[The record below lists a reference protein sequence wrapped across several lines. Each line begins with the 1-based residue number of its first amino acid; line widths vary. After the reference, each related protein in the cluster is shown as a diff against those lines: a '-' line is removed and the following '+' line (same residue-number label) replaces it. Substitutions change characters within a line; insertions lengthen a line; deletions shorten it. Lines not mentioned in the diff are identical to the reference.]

1 MQTND
6 VVNQAAMRIKIL
18 GEMGLGPIWLPR
30 YIDDVVQDELLPVQL
45 NQVVVDMVE
54 VSALPEVLVLPT
66 VDVVNAV
73 ELTSTEPPRQAVQ
86 DFEPILEAQIAPNL
100 QLPLK
105 SVNRVSELN
114 WNELEHAVSTCQ
126 ACGLCQGR
134 QKTVFGVGQRTAT
147 WLFVGEGPSYH
158 EDIKGEP
165 FVGAAGQLLD
175 NMLLALG
182 VRRGDRTYIANVVK
196 CRSVDTESKDRPP
209 TADEIAA
216 CLPYLQRQ
224 ITLIQPQVIVALGK
238 TAAIALTG
246 GDAETSVAQL
256 RGQVHRIGAI
266 PMVATYHPAYLLR
279 KPLEKRNAWK
289 DLCLAQSVLDGQ
301 W

>member
-114 WNELEHAVSTCQ
+114 WNE
-126 ACGLCQGR
+126 
-134 QKTVFGVGQRTAT
+134 
-147 WLFVGEGPSYH
+147 
-158 EDIKGEP
+158 
-165 FVGAAGQLLD
+165 
-175 NMLLALG
+175 
-182 VRRGDRTYIANVVK
+182 
-196 CRSVDTESKDRPP
+196 
-209 TADEIAA
+209 
-216 CLPYLQRQ
+216 
-224 ITLIQPQVIVALGK
+224 
-238 TAAIALTG
+238 
-246 GDAETSVAQL
+246 
-256 RGQVHRIGAI
+256 
-266 PMVATYHPAYLLR
+266 
-279 KPLEKRNAWK
+279 
-289 DLCLAQSVLDGQ
+289 
-301 W
+301 